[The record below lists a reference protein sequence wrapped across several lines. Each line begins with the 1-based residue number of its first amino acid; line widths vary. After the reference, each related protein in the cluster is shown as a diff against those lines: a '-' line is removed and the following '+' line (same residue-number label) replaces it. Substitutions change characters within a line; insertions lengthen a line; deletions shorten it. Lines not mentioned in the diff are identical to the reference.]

1 MPTHKNVIV
10 SGLTC
15 FMLSLFVS
23 WAADLPGGSSNKS
36 TLGNGLILL
45 HLQKQKKR
53 HWNSLC
59 WVWSHVPA
67 KARTSTSHIQPQNQ
81 EPLVILA
88 PQNSNPSD
96 SWTRGVDCKPS
107 TSNTLD
113 HWELWKWEGI
123 FNHILSYCSMSYYI
137 ILFCIYY
144 TVLLDMIICM
154 CISMYLI
161 IELLYIRYIKAF
173 HIISHHI
180 ASWHIRSY
188 YVLSCQ
194 IPLKY
199 ISNSRIIMSM
209 TFIRFILHYIIYI
222 ILYPRTSS

>member
-1 MPTHKNVIV
+1 MVFDPASSSKN
-10 SGLTC
+10 
-15 FMLSLFVS
+15 
-23 WAADLPGGSSNKS
+23 K
-36 TLGNGLILL
+36 
-45 HLQKQKKR
+45 KKR

-81 EPLVILA
+81 GPLVILA
-88 PQNSNPSD
+88 PQNSSPIQATAGRVALTASLQ
-96 SWTRGVDCKPS
+96 T
-107 TSNTLD
+107 TNTLD
-113 HWELWKWEGI
+113 HWELWKWEGRWY
-123 FNHILSYCSMSYYI
+123 HILSYCSMSYYI
-137 ILFCIYY
+137 ILFYIYY

-180 ASWHIRSY
+180 ASCHIISY

-209 TFIRFILHYIIYI
+209 TFIRFILHLHYI
-222 ILYPRTSS
+222 ILYRRTSN